1 MIPRPANYDS
11 FVGRLRSARVLSL
24 IMIVGMLAGAAVIDL
39 RDRPFFDHLEIS
51 SNSLTNM
58 SGPMVAWFCPGGS
71 NQDGI
76 AELTIELFNAANVT
90 RDVTIT
96 VIPDSLS
103 TAQRT
108 TKETDF
114 DHSFSISIPSKK
126 RVLLPLGVE
135 LPEAQW
141 IGATVEVASPD
152 VIVEQIIS
160 DKHGGVGR
168 SSCLTRTSTQW
179 ILPHGATRLEAEG
192 EQLFLMLL
200 NPYLDFAVVNIE
212 MVSDHGHD
220 SIESLVVPAGGVVKV
235 DVTDELPVAD
245 AVTLY
250 VEAISGRVAASW
262 IQLVDGPKSGKGT
275 QVATAIPHVAPL
287 WYIPSAGADT
297 QRRDVVAVT
306 NPSTNQTAAVDIEV
320 ITDQP
325 DVTIDPIELTIAP
338 RQTELVDLRTQNRL
352 KGFNDFTVV
361 VRSLEGLPVAAS
373 ITSIVGDAAVL
384 PEVTGSSIDVTDA
397 LDSDSPID
405 GFEDDRTAYSTT
417 YSQQDRITPG
427 ATATIAA
434 DAAAKGW
441 LLPVEV
447 SAVRNVDESNDDI
460 VDLDAD
466 VSSVAIVNPSSSIIA
481 LVDLIVDDVTV
492 HSLELGPQ
500 QRARLPL
507 AWFASG
513 HFILKIEASSPVIA
527 GSELI
532 GLTSRVASLGVAT
545 SEPVPLPILR

>member
-11 FVGRLRSARVLSL
+11 FTGRLRSARVLSL

-71 NQDGI
+71 NQDGM
-76 AELTIELFNAANVT
+76 AELTIELFNAARVT
-90 RDVTIT
+90 RDATIT
-96 VIPDSLS
+96 VIPDSLPA
-103 TAQRT
+103 AQLT
-108 TKETDF
+108 TKEADF
-114 DHSFSISIPSKK
+114 DHSFSISIPSQK

-141 IGATVEVASPD
+141 VGAVVEVASPD

-160 DKHGGVGR
+160 DKHGGAGR

-212 MVSDHGHD
+212 MLSDYGHD
-220 SIESLVVPAGGVVKV
+220 SIESLVVPAGEVVKV

-245 AVTLY
+245 TVTLY

-287 WYIPSAGADT
+287 WYIPSAGVDT

-306 NPSTNQTAAVDIEV
+306 NPSTDRTAAVDIEV

-338 RQTELVDLRTQNRL
+338 RQTELVNLQTQNRL

-384 PEVTGSSIDVTDA
+384 PEFTSSSIDVTDA

-405 GFEDDRTAYSTT
+405 SFEDDQTT
-417 YSQQDRITPG
+417 YSLQDRITPG

-434 DAAAKGW
+434 DAAAKEW

-447 SAVRNVDESNDDI
+447 SAVGNMDKSDNGT

-481 LVDLIVDDVTV
+481 LVDLIVNDVTIR
-492 HSLELGPQ
+492 SLELGPQ
-500 QRARLPL
+500 QRARFPL

-513 HFILKIEASSPVIA
+513 YFILEIEASSPVIA

-545 SEPVPLPILR
+545 SEPVPLSILR